1 MGFRQGAFARVFS
14 AEDKGRY
21 SICSLAISKK
31 NKETGEY
38 EQEFSDGRVRFVATA
53 HKQIQKLTIPHNGVT
68 VKLGS
73 VDVTNKYDRNRNTTY
88 TNYVVFNLDDGDSK
102 DGSSYHSNSSQT
114 NSKPSGDGFYEVQ
127 EDDELPFY

>member
-21 SICSLAISKK
+21 SICRLAISKK

-38 EQEFSDGRVRFVATA
+38 EQEFSDGRVKFVATA
-53 HKQIQKLTIPHNGVT
+53 HKQIKELTIPYNGVT

-73 VDVTNKYDRNRNTTY
+73 VDVTNKYDKNRNTTY
-88 TNYVVFNLDDGDSK
+88 TNYVVFNLDDVNSE
-102 DGSSYHSNSSQT
+102 DGSYHHSNSSQT
-114 NSKPSGDGFYEVQ
+114 NFKPSGDGFYEIQ
-127 EDDELPFY
+127 EDEELPFY